1 MKDIKLESEQEKQNL
16 IKQLSLSSNF
26 QSTHGVIA
34 MLNKYS
40 NWTGTQIEELCKCVL
55 ENDQVGWILNDIDVN
70 EFYTRILS
78 GLDMNS
84 VKEPNIK
91 KVNSM
96 LEELNDL
103 T

>member
-1 MKDIKLESEQEKQNL
+1 
-16 IKQLSLSSNF
+16 
-26 QSTHGVIA
+26 

-40 NWTGTQIEELCKCVL
+40 SWTDTQKEELCKCVL

-84 VKEPNIK
+84 VEDPNIK

-96 LEELNDL
+96 LEELKDL